1 VTDLVGPIRAACR
14 EIQPLSHSV
23 TQLLALMGGGGQR
36 SASQLAKVVA
46 TDPALTLA
54 LLRTVNSAA
63 FGLRQP
69 VTSAAAAI
77 AYLGDRLVLAVALNS
92 AAERVFQRPL
102 EGYAAEPGALWRHSL
117 RTAIGARGFAPH
129 CIHPLDPD
137 TAFTAGILH
146 DIGKSVLSRFL
157 QPELREALEG
167 GPAQNRKLEAP
178 RSGIP
183 AGLGSEVANYL
194 ALEAQAVGMDHSE
207 VGDLL
212 AEHWK
217 LPPALRAAIRYHHGP
232 LGAPPEARPLCW
244 AVHLADALALMGG
257 TITGSD
263 GLAYLLAPE
272 WKDEVRLA
280 GHELERIMLEVED
293 EFEKAAAALAAS
305 AQETKP

>member
-1 VTDLVGPIRAACR
+1 VTDLVGPIRTACR
-14 EIQPLSHSV
+14 EIQPLSRSV

-54 LLRTVNSAA
+54 LLRTANSAA

-92 AAERVFQRPL
+92 AAGRVFERPL
-102 EGYAAEPGALWRHSL
+102 EGYAAEPGALWRHCL
-117 RTAIGARGFAPH
+117 RTAIGARELAPH
-129 CIHPLDPD
+129 CVHPLDAD

-157 QPELREALEG
+157 HPELREALEG
-167 GPAQNRKLEAP
+167 APVPSLGPEAANRP
-178 RSGIP
+178 
-183 AGLGSEVANYL
+183 EVANYL

-232 LGAPPEARPLCW
+232 LGAPPGERPLCW

-272 WKDEVRLA
+272 WKDEVRLG
-280 GHELERIMLEVED
+280 GHELERIMLKVED
-293 EFEKAAAALAAS
+293 DFEKAAAALAAS

>member
-1 VTDLVGPIRAACR
+1 MTDLAGPIRAACR

-69 VTSAAAAI
+69 VTSASAAI

-117 RTAIGARGFAPH
+117 RTAIGAREFAPH
-129 CIHPLDPD
+129 CIHPFDPD

-167 GPAQNRKLEAP
+167 GPVQASLRPDVTNH
-178 RSGIP
+178 
-183 AGLGSEVANYL
+183 L

-263 GLAYLLAPE
+263 GLAYLLVPE
-272 WKDEVRLA
+272 WKDEVRLG
-280 GHELERIMLEVED
+280 GHELERIMLKVED